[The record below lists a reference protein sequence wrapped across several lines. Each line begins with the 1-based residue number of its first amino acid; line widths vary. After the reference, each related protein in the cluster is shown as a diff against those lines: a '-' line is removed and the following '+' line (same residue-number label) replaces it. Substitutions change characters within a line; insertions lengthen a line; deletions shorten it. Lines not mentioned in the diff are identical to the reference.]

1 MGAARPLPPAQRTVI
16 CRALQEPLSRGDAA
30 HALVLRSLPVTL
42 DCLADGKRISQP
54 GRGTRIKSSEGRPQD
69 LVALLLGLP
78 PFPHQQTA
86 QQRLPQ

>member
-1 MGAARPLPPAQRTVI
+1 MTFIVPFQLNSSTS
-16 CRALQEPLSRGDAA
+16 LQFLRRRSSCA
-30 HALVLRSLPVTL
+30 HSPTPCQLLL